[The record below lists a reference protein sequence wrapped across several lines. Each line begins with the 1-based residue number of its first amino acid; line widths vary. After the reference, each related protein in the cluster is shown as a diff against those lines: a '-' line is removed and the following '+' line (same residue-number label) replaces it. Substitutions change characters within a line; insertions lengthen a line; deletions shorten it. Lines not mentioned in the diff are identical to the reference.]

1 MRGGSDQPGGMPTRF
16 RSAAFASAVV
26 AGPGSSDCARARMGR
41 AAAWMFA
48 AGALT
53 LALVLLTPSTR
64 GAPDR
69 TVLALCAVVCGV
81 IAVVLAPL
89 RSLPEWTIHLL
100 VPGGTILVAVVLWA
114 ADPVTVAPSCFVLPL
129 LLAAYFLPTREVV
142 ANLALAGGV
151 YVLALARW
159 IDSANPVQE
168 FLTVASVAC
177 TATVLIV
184 TLRAQVHTVIDEL
197 QTLAT
202 RDGLTGALNRVAFE
216 HRLQQELARA
226 ARAGAPC
233 SLVMLDIDHFK
244 AINDE
249 HGHASGDEALRW
261 LADEVRTFKRG
272 ADAFGRIGGEEF
284 ALILPD
290 TDLDGAEA
298 FAERLRARLARRG
311 IRGGGAI
318 TVSIGVAGAATRV
331 SAGEI
336 FGAADRALYAAKT
349 AGRDRVARADGGPA
363 LRVDGGAPMTRAP

>member
-16 RSAAFASAVV
+16 RSAAFASAAV
-26 AGPGSSDCARARMGR
+26 AGPGSSGCARARMGR

-53 LALVLLTPSTR
+53 LALVLLTPSTH

-81 IAVVLAPL
+81 IAVVLALL

-100 VPGGTILVAVVLWA
+100 APGGTILVAVVLWA
-114 ADPVTVAPSCFVLPL
+114 ADPVTVAPSFFVLPL
-129 LLAAYFLPTREVV
+129 LLAAYFLPGREVA
-142 ANLALAGGV
+142 ANLALAGGA
-151 YVLALARW
+151 YGLALAWW
-159 IDSANPVQE
+159 IESANPAQE
-168 FLTVASVAC
+168 LLTVASVAC
-177 TATVLIV
+177 TATILILM
-184 TLRAQVHTVIDEL
+184 LRSQVRTVIDEL

-216 HRLQQELARA
+216 HRLEQELARA
-226 ARAGAPC
+226 ARAGTPC

-249 HGHASGDEALRW
+249 HGHARGDEALRG
-261 LADEVRTFKRG
+261 LADEVRAFKRS

-290 TDLDGAEA
+290 TDVAGAEA
-298 FAERLRARLARRG
+298 LAERLRVRLARRR
-311 IRGGGAI
+311 IPGGDSI
-318 TVSIGVAGAATRV
+318 TVSIGVAGAATRA
-331 SAGEI
+331 SADEM

-349 AGRDRVARADGGPA
+349 GGRDRV
-363 LRVDGGAPMTRAP
+363 TRAA